1 VKENKP
7 FPLKKS
13 LLSCIKKIHE
23 VKTSKVLM
31 LVASSFSEGVIGH
44 GFTITGLE
52 GVFTLG
58 L

>member
-1 VKENKP
+1 VSIKQH
-7 FPLKKS
+7 
-13 LLSCIKKIHE
+13 KKIHE